1 MKNFI
6 VSLKITKNL
15 YKSYSK
21 FKKCASY
28 FWPPNLNLTND
39 FLTHICITC
48 VLKHGKRGIREQIFF
63 AVMYVHIFHH
73 ENSSK
78 LFFRNHW
85 NNLNVR
91 TEFKC
96 EKYFH
101 ATNIQE
107 LFYGLIWDFQSFY
120 RETFFALCSDPD
132 QLAKCWS

>member
-6 VSLKITKNL
+6 ASLKITKNL

-63 AVMYVHIFHH
+63 AVMHVHIFHH

-85 NNLNVR
+85 NNLNVYER
-91 TEFKC
+91 NLNVKNIFMLQIYKS
-96 EKYFH
+96 YF
-101 ATNIQE
+101 TVWFEIFRVFIGRPFL
-107 LFYGLIWDFQSFY
+107 LFVLIRIS
-120 RETFFALCSDPD
+120 
-132 QLAKCWS
+132 